1 MDDDDMDYLEGGD
14 EDDFE
19 YSGEDS
25 DDQGAD
31 ADVENQYYTAKSLK
45 EDDPPE
51 ALKALRKI
59 IDAEKDKKEYTDWG
73 FKALKQ
79 STKISFQLLGKP
91 DEAFK
96 TYTELLGYT
105 RSAVTRNYS
114 EKTINGILDYIGGQ
128 KPLKKGQKKA
138 NTVVSVEILEKF
150 YEVTKSVLIETK
162 NERLSTKINLKLAKL
177 WLDRKEY
184 TRLMHVISELHRSA
198 SSTTTTGDDS
208 SDQSRGTLL
217 LEIYALEIQMYNET
231 KNWKKLKEIYNKSS
245 EVRSAI
251 PHPRIMGVIKE
262 CGGKMWMG
270 EKQWARASTDFFESF
285 RNYDESGAPQRIQV
299 LKYLVLANLLMGSGI
314 NPFDSQEA
322 KPYKSDPQITAMTD
336 LVGAYQRREVH
347 EAERILRGR
356 PPRHDYGRPFHCIL
370 HRRPLAQFANI
381 ISHRLDQALHPTRTW
396 VPCQTTERRETRS
409 GRTFIASY
417 IGDLLR
423 SLRTSYLIDLI
434 KPYTRLELGFLAKQ
448 LNVEKHEV
456 EELLIGLILEGKVEG
471 KIDQVAQRLEI
482 TKTQV
487 QPLARRRYAAL
498 DKWTGALENLNGA
511 ISGKVIGGVGDARGE
526 FERMGAL
533 MIDRTMTINATTTA
547 TITNAVTNA
556 TINKAT
562 KTTGMRRGRDE
573 ENEEENEENEG
584 NEEATSILTQD
595 DRTVTDR

>member
-19 YSGEDS
+19 YSGEES

-31 ADVENQYYTAKSLK
+31 ADAENQYYTAKSLK
-45 EDDPPE
+45 EDDPAE
-51 ALKALRKI
+51 ALKSFRKI
-59 IDAEKDKKEYTDWG
+59 IDTEKDKKEHTDWG

-79 STKISFQLLGKP
+79 SSKISFLLLGRP
-91 DEAFK
+91 DDALK
-96 TYTELLGYT
+96 TYIELLGYT

-114 EKTINGILDYIGGQ
+114 EKTINGILDYVGGQ

-138 NTVVSVEILEKF
+138 SAGVVSVEILEKF

-198 SSTTTTGDDS
+198 TSTTSSTSDDT

-347 EAERILRGR
+347 EAERILR
-356 PPRHDYGRPFHCIL
+356 D
-370 HRRPLAQFANI
+370 HRDTIMDDP
-381 ISHRLDQALHPTRTW
+381 
-396 VPCQTTERRETRS
+396 
-409 GRTFIASY
+409 FIASY

-448 LNVEKHEV
+448 LNVEKNEV

-482 TKTQV
+482 TKTQ
-487 QPLARRRYAAL
+487 PLARRRYAAL

-511 ISGKVIGGVGDARGE
+511 ISGKVIGSAGDARGE

-533 MIDRTMTINATTTA
+533 MM
-547 TITNAVTNA
+547 
-556 TINKAT
+556 
-562 KTTGMRRGRDE
+562 
-573 ENEEENEENEG
+573 
-584 NEEATSILTQD
+584 
-595 DRTVTDR
+595 

>member
-14 EDDFE
+14 EDDFD
-19 YSGEDS
+19 YS
-25 DDQGAD
+25 DDGDANDGD
-31 ADVENQYYTAKSLK
+31 ADVENNYYSAKALK
-45 EDDPPE
+45 EDDPKD
-51 ALKALRKI
+51 AIKAFRKI
-59 IDAEKDKKEYTDWG
+59 VDSEKEKGDWG

-79 STKISFQLLGKP
+79 STKISFQMLGKP
-91 DEAFK
+91 DDALQ

-114 EKTINGILDYIGGQ
+114 EKTINGILDYVGGQ
-128 KPLKKGQKKA
+128 KPLKKGQRSRS
-138 NTVVSVEILEKF
+138 TEPVPVEILEKF
-150 YEVTKSVLIETK
+150 YEVTKNILIETK

-184 TRLMHVISELHRSA
+184 ARLTHVLQDLHASASA
-198 SSTTTTGDDS
+198 SSTTTASQSDDTA
-208 SDQSRGTLL
+208 DQSRGTLL
-217 LEIYALEIQMYNET
+217 LEIFALEIQMHNET
-231 KNWKKLKEIYNKSS
+231 KNWKKLKEIYNRASD
-245 EVRSAI
+245 VRSAI

-285 RNYDESGAPQRIQV
+285 RNYDEAGAPQRIQV

-347 EAERILRGR
+347 EAERILR
-356 PPRHDYGRPFHCIL
+356 D
-370 HRRPLAQFANI
+370 HRDTIMDDP
-381 ISHRLDQALHPTRTW
+381 
-396 VPCQTTERRETRS
+396 
-409 GRTFIASY
+409 FIASY

-434 KPYTRLELGFLAKQ
+434 KPYTRLELSFLAKQ
-448 LNVEKHEV
+448 LNVEKQEV

-471 KIDQVAQRLEI
+471 KIDQVSQRLEI
-482 TKTQV
+482 TKQ

-511 ISGKVIGGVGDARGE
+511 IAGKGAGNSSDARGE
-526 FERMGAL
+526 FERMGAMSAL
-533 MIDRTMTINATTTA
+533 MM
-547 TITNAVTNA
+547 
-556 TINKAT
+556 
-562 KTTGMRRGRDE
+562 
-573 ENEEENEENEG
+573 
-584 NEEATSILTQD
+584 
-595 DRTVTDR
+595 